1 MLKFSIIIMHSVLYD
16 HDNANRFYFVLQVT
30 VVKAMGEELAIA
42 TKNITK

>member
-1 MLKFSIIIMHSVLYD
+1 MTMIMQIVSI
-16 HDNANRFYFVLQVT
+16 FFQVT